1 MLKSK
6 RSSLTDRSPRFLALA
21 VACTLASGCMT
32 SRIEQE
38 RRTFTGVQEGESMVI
53 LARSYHAGHATEANF
68 VDCVHDELA
77 SGSKPFDVYE
87 DDQFLDDFYPH
98 FEPRTAP
105 TSPGDLPDLL
115 QSPPVSKALT
125 EAGIRYL
132 VWVSGDT
139 ETLDGGGGISCAVGP
154 GGGGCYGLTWFEKDS
169 EYQATVW
176 DLQQLSSAGRV
187 SADINGMSVIPAVV
201 IPIPLI
207 APTQTTACKRLADQ
221 LRVFLTDTAA

>member
-1 MLKSK
+1 MWKSK
-6 RSSLTDRSPRFLALA
+6 TSLSVDPGLRLAALA
-21 VACTLASGCMT
+21 ALSALLSGCMT

-68 VDCVHDELA
+68 VDCVYDELS
-77 SGSKPFDVYE
+77 SGSRPFSIYE
-87 DDQFLDDFYPH
+87 DARFLDDFYPH

-115 QSPPVSKALT
+115 QSPPVSKALA

-169 EYQATVW
+169 DYQATVW
-176 DLQQLSSAGRV
+176 DLQQLTSAGSV

-207 APTQTTACKRLADQ
+207 APTQTTACKRLANQ
-221 LRVFLTDTAA
+221 LRVFLTDAAT

>member
-1 MLKSK
+1 MWKSRK
-6 RSSLTDRSPRFLALA
+6 SSFGSTRGRLLCVSVATALLT
-21 VACTLASGCMT
+21 GCMT

-38 RRTFTGVQEGESMVI
+38 RSHFTGIQEGESMVI

-68 VDCVHDELA
+68 VDCVYDEL
-77 SGSKPFDVYE
+77 SGGKKPFSVYE

-98 FEPRTAP
+98 FEPSTAP

-115 QSPPVSKALT
+115 QSPPVSRALT
-125 EAGIRYL
+125 AAGIRYL
-132 VWVSGDT
+132 VWVTGDT

-154 GGGGCYGLTWFEKDS
+154 GGGGCYGLTWFEKESD
-169 EYQATVW
+169 YQATVW

-221 LRVFLTDTAA
+221 LKVFLTDAPS

>member
-1 MLKSK
+1 MWKSK

-68 VDCVHDELA
+68 VDCVHDELV

>member
-1 MLKSK
+1 MWKSK
-6 RSSLTDRSPRFLALA
+6 RSLLIDRSPRLLVLA
-21 VACTLASGCMT
+21 VACTLVSGCMT

-38 RRTFTGVQEGESMVI
+38 RRAFTGVQEGESMVI
-53 LARSYHAGHATEANF
+53 LARSYHAGHATEAKF
-68 VDCVHDELA
+68 VDCVYEQL
-77 SGSKPFDVYE
+77 SGGPKPFSVYE

-207 APTQTTACKRLADQ
+207 APTQTTACKRLASQ
-221 LRVFLTDTAA
+221 LRVFLTDTAS